1 MAHFVGA
8 GAHAQSDLTT
18 RGNLNAPFEIVQF
31 GETDTLRDFVGE
43 YLGDPDLWP
52 YVLQLNRISSPAD
65 VRPGISISLPV
76 QQVRA
81 ADSALLESLQAIQS
95 ATAEGAQVFAPREIG
110 DAIESRD
117 NAIAQREVGEWRQV
131 VDLSNISTLLA
142 KEALDIAIA
151 QRDRSAEAI
160 VSDVQGR
167 VEGRAP
173 AEPSWSGRARDDILV
188 EFERVRTLSDSTTQ
202 ITFRDLS
209 RLRLNANSNA
219 TIQRMRSDPLTGGE
233 VTKVSLVNGD
243 FYALLNQLSERTSF
257 EIDVEGIETT
267 TDSVDFW
274 IKNDTDGARFVNYD
288 TAALEI
294 SGNGAAVS
302 LGRNEGAVLSGGT
315 ARRANVLTSPQLTA
329 PVGDAIIYTARVG
342 LSWDL
347 FEGAEAYWVEV
358 ASDSGFNQMAVSE
371 WGIRGSGFETP
382 ALPPSQYFWRVAA
395 LDALGLPGEW
405 SRAERFV
412 VRVDT
417 TPPFLTLLSPG
428 PDVISDMP
436 EIEVFGASEPLATVL
451 LNGAPVELGS
461 DGSFLTPLRLQ
472 PGENRITLR
481 ATDPAGNQ
489 SETSQ
494 VVVYRP
500 AFVVEIVFDAGL
512 PRSGEALATR
522 SAELA
527 VSAQTNATTGAPVT
541 VRDEAGGLVAQTV
554 VGAGGALQFS
564 VPVDATVQSYNIEI
578 LAPGGAVEGRASFAA
593 LRDEIP
599 PEIAFDL
606 PVEKAT
612 GEAELRL
619 DGTVGD
625 AVQLTLNGESVPVS
639 EGRFTIARVLSPG
652 ANGFDL
658 VAIDAVGNVAAR
670 RVQTLY
676 DIDPPEILR
685 ADAFRPS
692 GEGGPIQIEVE
703 ARDASGLRQAAEYLL
718 SIGDSE
724 RSGFLR
730 CDVTSGI
737 CRASL
742 PPEAG
747 EVRLIEVVIEDY
759 AGNLAYR

>member
-1 MAHFVGA
+1 M
-8 GAHAQSDLTT
+8 
-18 RGNLNAPFEIVQF
+18 
-31 GETDTLRDFVGE
+31 
-43 YLGDPDLWP
+43 
-52 YVLQLNRISSPAD
+52 
-65 VRPGISISLPV
+65 
-76 QQVRA
+76 
-81 ADSALLESLQAIQS
+81 
-95 ATAEGAQVFAPREIG
+95 
-110 DAIESRD
+110 
-117 NAIAQREVGEWRQV
+117 
-131 VDLSNISTLLA
+131 
-142 KEALDIAIA
+142 
-151 QRDRSAEAI
+151 
-160 VSDVQGR
+160 SDVQGR

-173 AEPSWSGRARDDILV
+173 AEPSWSDRARDDILV

-243 FYALLNQLSERTSF
+243 FYALLNQLSERTAF

-288 TAALEI
+288 AAALEI

-315 ARRANVLTSPQLTA
+315 ARRAEVLTSPQLAA
-329 PVGDAIIYTARVG
+329 PVGDAILYTAQVG

-358 ASDSGFNQMAVSE
+358 ASDIGFNQVAVSE
-371 WGIRGSGFETP
+371 WGIRGAGFQTP

-395 LDALGLPGEW
+395 LDAPGLPGQW
-405 SRAERFV
+405 SKPEKFV

-428 PDVISDMP
+428 PGTISDVP
-436 EIEVFGASEPLATVL
+436 SIEVFGASEPLASVL
-451 LNGAPVELGS
+451 LNGVPAELGS
-461 DGSFLTPLRLQ
+461 DGSFNLQFPLQ

-500 AFVVEIVFDAGL
+500 ASVVEIIFDAGL
-512 PRSGEALATR
+512 PRSGDALATR
-522 SAELA
+522 SKDLG
-527 VSAQTNATTGAPVT
+527 VRAQTNALPGAPVT
-541 VRDEAGGLVAQTV
+541 VRDDMGGLVAQTV
-554 VGAGGALQFS
+554 VGVGGDLQFS
-564 VPVDATVQSYNIEI
+564 VTVDAAVQSYTIMI
-578 LAPGGAVEGRASFAA
+578 LAPSGAMEGRASFTAV
-593 LRDEIP
+593 RDETP

-612 GEAELRL
+612 GDAESRL
-619 DGTVGD
+619 VGGVGD
-625 AVQLTLNGESVPVS
+625 AVQLTLNGQTVPLS
-639 EGRFTIARVLSPG
+639 GGRFAITRLLQPG

-658 VAIDAVGNVAAR
+658 VATDAVGNVAAR

-676 DIDPPEILR
+676 DIDAPEVLR
-685 ADAFRPS
+685 ADVFRPS
-692 GEGGPIQIEVE
+692 GDAGPIQIEVE

-718 SIGDSE
+718 SIGDVE

-730 CDVTSGI
+730 CDASSGI

-742 PPEAG
+742 PPETG